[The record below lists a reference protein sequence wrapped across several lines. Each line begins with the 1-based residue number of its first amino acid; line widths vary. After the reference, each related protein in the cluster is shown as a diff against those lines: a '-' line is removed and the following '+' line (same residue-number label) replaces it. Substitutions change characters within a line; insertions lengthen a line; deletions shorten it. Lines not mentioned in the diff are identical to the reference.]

1 MPEHASPPGPAAP
14 PDRSAPP
21 GLAAPQDRPPWTI
34 GPRRLAIL
42 PLEALIWLYRITL
55 SPIIGRQCRYEPTCS
70 RFGLE
75 ALQVH
80 GPFRGSW
87 LTARRILRCHPFA
100 TGGYDPVPPA
110 HARPTPTGRTFP
122 TDQSSTRP
130 TPRAH
135 R

>member
-1 MPEHASPPGPAAP
+1 MPDTATDPPAP
-14 PDRSAPP
+14 PDRTSA
-21 GLAAPQDRPPWTI
+21 AVRPPWTI

-100 TGGYDPVPPA
+100 KGGYDPVPPA
-110 HARPTPTGRTFP
+110 TRGPNRVAHTTRA
-122 TDQSSTRP
+122 DQ
-130 TPRAH
+130 H
-135 R
+135 